1 MTFFAIR
8 FLNADNQKRNS
19 AIEEMPF
26 KVGFTVLA
34 TTREETDFIL
44 SPVLDVPATE
54 AQLVEYLDS
63 KLGKGNY
70 KLVSIRKML
79 DSETTV

>member
-8 FLNADNQKRNS
+8 FLNADNQKRN
-19 AIEEMPF
+19 AMIEEMPF

-34 TTREETDFIL
+34 TTREENDFIL
-44 SPVLDVPATE
+44 SPVLDIPSTE
-54 AQLVEYLDS
+54 AQLIDYLDS

-70 KLVSIRKML
+70 KLVSIRRVL
-79 DSETTV
+79 DAEK